1 MDKTRVGSEVKKLT
15 ESRELIRDRWVIH
28 AAVVASYFA
37 KAVTKGVAGI
47 MLGSPPL
54 INDALHGALDIV
66 EHGLI
71 AWVGRHA
78 RRAREALYPLGR
90 KPLLDVVG
98 LVIGLGIAGLALKC
112 LQDAIAALWAILEGF
127 FALSAKLP
135 SFLVGILPTSEVG
148 GADGKIWLVGVI
160 FVLCASISLVIYRIE
175 TTLARKHRLKEYVD
189 DAMELRQDAT
199 LELATGICVLFA
211 WGLILLLRYGFGI
224 SGSYGVINAGAQ
236 TVVLLFLSGYLGY
249 HAFHAIREN
258 VHNLLHPGLDSA
270 TTDLLRGHVERS
282 LPAGCALGNADEDR
296 LIAYM
301 TGEVLYV
308 SGVIRIPR
316 LQMPSS
322 DMIVRHA
329 EHLAKQFLTQF
340 AEESSVRFFTCTYE
354 WRCDDAENE
363 WKRIIEDVWQVAPR
377 GALWDQFVAFK
388 RGDLTAI
395 SSVTSITPASTDDAA
410 LLRCWLRAS
419 GDLFNA
425 GPTAPATAAS
435 AKVVQDMLSR
445 LGEHDPRRL
454 AFRCWQL
461 VRGIMSGD
469 IYSGSVPEEVPEVSE
484 LISAT
489 VAQRTVVPLVLL
501 AEAHFAL
508 GLLRERQPSFDLES
522 SDRHYRKA
530 LSLYLESG
538 YPLESDR
545 LLNTWGHQKGLLYE
559 IEESLYL
566 LNQSR
571 LMKEV
576 KGDQVGLAFTYGC
589 LGDTHRRAGSCD
601 LAVEAYQSDIDICSR
616 LKLSDAMTSVKCKLS
631 EAHIF
636 WGVLARDRDRI
647 EAAICALRE
656 LLKTACDRRQDAY
669 FVSKAIAKG
678 LLWKALLSVGEE
690 RSAALKGAE
699 AVLAE
704 TDPFSPYTTALWH
717 RLKGRAAF
725 LRGETDTAM
734 NLQKQARDGFESM
747 SVGVSSRLNSLQAIC
762 CLVEAALYQAR
773 SRSQEMRDA
782 CDAVQRFSDNLA
794 GLLGPA
800 RARLD
805 QYVGIIR
812 DPKAG
817 RDTFTQASQT
827 LLALI
832 EG

>member
-1 MDKTRVGSEVKKLT
+1 VDKARVGLEVMKGV

-78 RRAREALYPLGR
+78 RKAREALYPLGR

-112 LQDAIAALWAILEGF
+112 LQDAIAALWAILETFLG
-127 FALSAKLP
+127 LSAKLP
-135 SFLVGILPTSEVG
+135 FFLVAMLPTSAI
-148 GADGKIWLVGVI
+148 GATDGKIWLVGVI
-160 FVLCASISLVIYRIE
+160 FISCASVSLVIYRIE

-224 SGSYGVINAGAQ
+224 SGSFWVINAGAQ
-236 TVVLLFLSGYLGY
+236 AVVLVFLSGYLGY

-258 VHNLLHPGLDSA
+258 VHNLLHPGLDSDTA
-270 TTDLLRGHVERS
+270 ALLRGHVERS
-282 LPAGCALGNADEDR
+282 LPAGCALADSEEER
-296 LIAYM
+296 LLAYK

-316 LQMPSS
+316 LQMLSS

-329 EHLAKQFLTQF
+329 EHLAKQFLRLF
-340 AEESSVRFFTCTYE
+340 AEESSVRFFSCTYE

-363 WKRIIEDVWQVAPR
+363 WRRIIEDVWQVAPS
-377 GALWDQFVAFK
+377 GALWEQFLAFK
-388 RGDLTAI
+388 RGNLTAL
-395 SSVTSITPASTDDAA
+395 SSIEPLTPASTDNSA
-410 LLRCWLRAS
+410 LLTCWLRAS
-419 GDLFNA
+419 GDLFHG
-425 GPTAPATAAS
+425 GPTASATEAS
-435 AKVVQDMLSR
+435 ATVIQDMLST
-445 LGEHDPRRL
+445 LTEHDPRRL
-454 AFRCWQL
+454 PFRCWQL

-469 IYSGSVPEEVPEVSE
+469 IYNGSMPEEVPAVRE
-484 LISAT
+484 LITAT
-489 VAQRTVVPLVLL
+489 ATPRTGIPLVVL

-530 LSLYLESG
+530 LSLYIEAG

-576 KGDQVGLAFTYGC
+576 KGDQVGLAFTCGC

-601 LAVEAYQSDIDICSR
+601 LAVQAYQSDIDICTR

-631 EAHIF
+631 EAHIC
-636 WGVLARDRDRI
+636 WGVISRDREKI
-647 EAAICALRE
+647 EAAIGALRE
-656 LLKTACDRRQDAY
+656 LLKAACGRRQDAF
-669 FVSKAIAKG
+669 FVRKALTKG
-678 LLWKALLSVGEE
+678 LLWKSLLSVGEE
-690 RSAALKGAE
+690 RSVALKDAE
-699 AVLAE
+699 VVLAE

-717 RLKGRAAF
+717 RLKGRVAYLGA
-725 LRGETDTAM
+725 EIDSAM
-734 NLQKQARDGFESM
+734 DFQKKARDGFESM
-747 SVGVSSRLNSLQAIC
+747 SVGVSIRLNSLQAVC
-762 CLVEAALYQAR
+762 CFVEMAMYQAGR
-773 SRSQEMRDA
+773 RPQEMYDA
-782 CDAVQRFSDNLA
+782 CDSVQRFSDNLG

-800 RARLD
+800 RERLD
-805 QYVGIIR
+805 QYVSIIR

-817 RDTFTQASQT
+817 RDTFTQAVHA
-827 LLALI
+827 LLALT